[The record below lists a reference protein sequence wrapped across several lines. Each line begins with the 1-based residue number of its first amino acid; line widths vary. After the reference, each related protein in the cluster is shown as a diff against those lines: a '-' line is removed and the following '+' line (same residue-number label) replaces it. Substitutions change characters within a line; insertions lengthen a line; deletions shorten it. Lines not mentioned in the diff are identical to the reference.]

1 MTDNNSSPSQLP
13 RLYSLQAIG
22 IATFF
27 GSILAGGYLISE
39 NYRALGMKQLGYIAL
54 AISLFAFCLSSIAVA
69 NFVEPMITEKG
80 EILSVDFTLP
90 LLINIA
96 QVLGLLFITHV
107 VQGSMLTTFSEM
119 QGQFHSTWKAV
130 GMGLVAYIVLSTVA
144 YIILSTLG
152 LNK

>member
-13 RLYSLQAIG
+13 QLYSLQAIG

-27 GSILAGGYLISE
+27 GSILAGGFLISE
-39 NYRALGMKQLGYIAL
+39 NYRALGMKQLGYITL

-69 NFVEPMITEKG
+69 NFVGPVVTVKG
-80 EILSVDFTLP
+80 EMQSINFTP
-90 LLINIA
+90 VLLIIIA

-107 VQGSMLTTFSEM
+107 IQGSMLATFTEM
-119 QGQFHSTWKAV
+119 QGKFHSTWRAV
-130 GMGLVAYIVLSTVA
+130 GMGLVAYIVLATVA
-144 YIILSTLG
+144 YTILSTLG

>member
-1 MTDNNSSPSQLP
+1 MTDSNPSPNQLP
-13 RLYSLQAIG
+13 QLYSLSAIG

-27 GSILAGGYLISE
+27 GSLLAGGFLISE

-69 NFVEPMITEKG
+69 NFVEPMITEEG
-80 EILSVDFTLP
+80 EMLNVDFTLP

-96 QVLGLLFITHV
+96 QVLGILFITHV
-107 VQGSMLTTFSEM
+107 VQGSMLTTFTEM
-119 QGQFHSTWKAV
+119 QGKFHSTWRAV
-130 GMGLVAYIVLSTVA
+130 GLSLVAYIVLATVA

-152 LNK
+152 LNN